1 MTGSTSPWGLKK
13 ARIKSHYYRTVTGE
27 GFLRNAPSAYIVGGD
42 VMAKKDTY
50 LALLRRGIDDT
61 TAQLLADA
69 GLKIGDLKKIDSEKL
84 IENYGLKPDIAEGVI
99 SIITAGPQS
108 HGKERFLAKV
118 LAPDR
123 KQESRIEE
131 MKFKR
136 KQKDVLTEL
145 AEQKERIKLAK
156 VTAFKDKKLIMN
168 RLGKTVELIVKL
180 ENSLNDE
187 GKDDQ
192 KVKIRDQLETR
203 GLEAARDH
211 ELLELEGTPQDI
223 VDFRRKHVPALIFH
237 ACPECGDEMDPR
249 SSRDDSRNGEY
260 ALICWECETSFTPSL
275 SDMAEAKLNNGS
287 RIIID
292 VDKAPRNPVPPKPAN
307 LGLNEVNEQLRRDLE
322 ATGATADLIS
332 AEVESAGL
340 TGGLM
345 DINDW
350 IDQTLA
356 VKGYIQAQE
365 DREDF
370 ILRTGAGATKF
381 NKWMK
386 KAGLFFNKQ
395 TGRWTRNKPSR

>member
-1 MTGSTSPWGLKK
+1 
-13 ARIKSHYYRTVTGE
+13 
-27 GFLRNAPSAYIVGGD
+27 
-42 VMAKKDTY
+42 MAKKDTY

-61 TAQLLADA
+61 TAQQLADA
-69 GLKIGDLKKIDSEKL
+69 GLKIGDLKKIDKDML
-84 IENYGLKPDIAEGVI
+84 VENYALKPDIADGVI
-99 SIITAGPQS
+99 SIISAGHTS

-118 LAPDR
+118 LAPER
-123 KQESRIEE
+123 KVESKIEE

-145 AEQKERIKLAK
+145 AEEKERLKIVK
-156 VTAFKDKKLIMN
+156 VEAFRAKKLVMN

-180 ENSLNDE
+180 ENNLYDE

-211 ELLELEGTPQDI
+211 EMLELEGTPQDI
-223 VDFRRKHVPALIFH
+223 VDFRRKYVPTLVFH
-237 ACPECGDEMDPR
+237 ACPLCGDELDPR
-249 SSRDDSRNGEY
+249 QSRDQDKSDEWVF
-260 ALICWECETSFTPSL
+260 ICWECEENFTPELADIVESRL
-275 SDMAEAKLNNGS
+275 LNGS
-287 RIIID
+287 RISID
-292 VDKAPRNPVPPKPAN
+292 ENKPPRNPVPPKPASMD
-307 LGLNEVNEQLRRDLE
+307 LSSVNDMIRRDLE
-322 ATGATADLIS
+322 QTGATADEMS
-332 AEVESAGL
+332 KVVEESTLG
-340 TGGLM
+340 GGLM

-356 VKGYIQAQE
+356 AKDYIQAQE

-386 KAGLFFNKQ
+386 KARLFFNKQ
-395 TGRWTRNKPSR
+395 TGRWTRHKDMR